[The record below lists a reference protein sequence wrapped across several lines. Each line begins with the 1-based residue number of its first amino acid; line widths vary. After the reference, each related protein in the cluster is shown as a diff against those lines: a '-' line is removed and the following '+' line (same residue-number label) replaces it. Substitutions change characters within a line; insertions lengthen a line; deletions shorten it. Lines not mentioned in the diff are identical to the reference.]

1 MLARAAAPWRWAL
14 PIGQSAPR
22 VPADN
27 AMSPAKIELGRRLFY
42 DADLSIDGSMSCATC
57 HEQHR
62 AFADG
67 NATHAGVHGDP
78 GRRNVP
84 GLANVAWAK
93 SLTWGDTRIRTLEAQ
108 AMVPIAGLRPVEM
121 GMAGQEAEIARR
133 LGRDGC
139 YADMFSAAFPEAKGR
154 IDVAQVA
161 KALAAF
167 ERTLISF
174 DSPYDRWQHGD
185 ATAMPAQA
193 AAGRRLFVANC
204 AACHSGPL
212 LSDGAFHRIIPP
224 APGDSGL
231 GETNGRGA
239 DNGRFRTPSL
249 RNVALT
255 APYFHDGSA
264 PTIEAAIRR
273 HPGMAATADGNL
285 LSLTA
290 FLSMLT
296 DRHFVTDKAFA
307 LPDVACGKAL

>member
-1 MLARAAAPWRWAL
+1 MLAGAAAPWRWAL
-14 PIGQSAPR
+14 PPGQSAPH
-22 VPADN
+22 VPVDN
-27 AMSPAKIELGRRLFY
+27 AMSAARVELGRRLFY

-93 SLTWGDTRIRTLEAQ
+93 SLTWGDPRIRTLEAQ
-108 AMVPIAGLRPVEM
+108 ALVPIAGLHPVEM
-121 GMAGQEAEIARR
+121 GMAGQETETARR

-139 YADMFSAAFPEAKGR
+139 YVDMFSAAFPEAGGR
-154 IDVAQVA
+154 IDVAQIA

-174 DSPYDRWQHGD
+174 DTPYDAWRRGD
-185 ATAMPAQA
+185 AAAMPAQA
-193 AAGRRLFVANC
+193 VAGRALFAATC

-212 LSDGAFHRIIPP
+212 LSDGAFHHIVP
-224 APGDSGL
+224 AATGDLGL
-231 GETNGRGA
+231 GEISGHAA

-264 PTIEAAIRR
+264 PTIEVAIRR
-273 HPGMAATADGNL
+273 HPGMEAIRDADMA
-285 LSLTA
+285 SLTA

-307 LPDVACGKAL
+307 LPDTACGKVL